1 MSETKEV
8 LKLAQERGLLAAADV
23 EAEGLPRRYLP
34 RLEKRGDLE
43 RVARGIYALPGREI
57 TEHHDLAVAAKRV
70 GKGGVVCLLSALRFH
85 ELTT

>member
-1 MSETKEV
+1 MSETKEI

-23 EAEGLPRRYLP
+23 EAEGLP

-57 TEHHDLAVAAKRV
+57 TEHHDLPSPPSASAKV
-70 GKGGVVCLLSALRFH
+70 GSCACSPRSAF
-85 ELTT
+85 TS